1 MLRRVVIRKWSPLR
15 DPMTWTT
22 SYYIENPARMA
33 EIAAVKL
40 ARELA
45 GVGCGCH
52 SAAELQ
58 GLLRDLG
65 VEVEIVEGEP
75 EHERTEMVN

>member
-1 MLRRVVIRKWSPLR
+1 MPKRVRIKKWSPLR
-15 DPMTWTT
+15 ETITWTT
-22 SYYIENPARMA
+22 SYVIENPARMA
-33 EIAAVKL
+33 EIATVKL

-52 SAAELQ
+52 SVPELQ

-65 VEVEIVEGEP
+65 VEVEIVEGEL
-75 EHERTEMVN
+75 EHGRTEIVN

>member
-1 MLRRVVIRKWSPLR
+1 
-15 DPMTWTT
+15 
-22 SYYIENPARMA
+22 MA

-52 SAAELQ
+52 SVAELQ

-75 EHERTEMVN
+75 EHGRKGIVN

>member
-1 MLRRVVIRKWSPLR
+1 
-15 DPMTWTT
+15 MTWTS

-45 GVGCGCH
+45 GIGCGCH
-52 SAAELQ
+52 SVAELQ

-75 EHERTEMVN
+75 EHGHAEIVN

>member
-1 MLRRVVIRKWSPLR
+1 MAKRVRVTKWAPRRE
-15 DPMTWTT
+15 PMTWSTT
-22 SYYIENPARMA
+22 YHIENPARMA

-40 ARELA
+40 AHEVA

-52 SAAELQ
+52 SVAELQ

-75 EHERTEMVN
+75 EHGHTEIVN

>member
-1 MLRRVVIRKWSPLR
+1 
-15 DPMTWTT
+15 MTWTST
-22 SYYIENPARMA
+22 YHIENPARMA

-40 ARELA
+40 AHEVA

-52 SAAELQ
+52 SVAELQ

-65 VEVEIVEGEP
+65 VEVEIVEREP
-75 EHERTEMVN
+75 EHGHTEIVN

>member
-1 MLRRVVIRKWSPLR
+1 MPRRVVIRRWSPSR
-15 DPMTWTT
+15 EPISWTT
-22 SYYIENPARMA
+22 CYLIENPARMA

-52 SAAELQ
+52 SVAELQ

-75 EHERTEMVN
+75 EHGRKGIVN